1 MDSVTASLRLSQICR
16 RLSQSS
22 ISPWKPN
29 KSGLGRNWQEFGAD
43 FLEKSVG
50 LMPLSAHEFDRLIR
64 KFGFQTRGSGD
75 LLAWLEVEGKIVVR
89 TRRSNKSGDLPMH
102 HSIRQQMRL
111 SDDQL
116 RKAIKCTLDRDSYI
130 EVLREKGLLG

>member
-1 MDSVTASLRLSQICR
+1 
-16 RLSQSS
+16 
-22 ISPWKPN
+22 
-29 KSGLGRNWQEFGAD
+29 
-43 FLEKSVG
+43 
-50 LMPLSAHEFDRLIR
+50 MPLAAHEFDRLIR

-102 HSIRQQMRL
+102 YSIRQQMRL

-130 EVLREKGLLG
+130 EILREKGLLG

>member
-1 MDSVTASLRLSQICR
+1 
-16 RLSQSS
+16 
-22 ISPWKPN
+22 
-29 KSGLGRNWQEFGAD
+29 
-43 FLEKSVG
+43 
-50 LMPLSAHEFDRLIR
+50 MPLAAHEFDSLIR
-64 KFGFQTRGSGD
+64 KFGFRTRRSGD
-75 LLAWLEVEGKIVVR
+75 LLAWLEIEGKIVVR

-116 RKAIKCTLDRDSYI
+116 RKAIGCTLSRDSSI

>member
-1 MDSVTASLRLSQICR
+1 
-16 RLSQSS
+16 
-22 ISPWKPN
+22 
-29 KSGLGRNWQEFGAD
+29 
-43 FLEKSVG
+43 
-50 LMPLSAHEFDRLIR
+50 MPLAAHEFDGLIR
-64 KFGFQTRGSGD
+64 KFGFRTRRSGD
-75 LLAWLEVEGKIVVR
+75 LLAWLEIEGKIVVR

-116 RKAIKCTLDRDSYI
+116 RKAIKRTLGRDSYI

>member
-1 MDSVTASLRLSQICR
+1 
-16 RLSQSS
+16 
-22 ISPWKPN
+22 
-29 KSGLGRNWQEFGAD
+29 
-43 FLEKSVG
+43 
-50 LMPLSAHEFDRLIR
+50 MPLAAHEFDRLIR
-64 KFGFQTRGSGD
+64 KFGFQTRSSGD

-102 HSIRQQMRL
+102 HSIRQQMQL

-116 RKAIKCTLDRDSYI
+116 REAIKCTLDRDSYI

>member
-1 MDSVTASLRLSQICR
+1 
-16 RLSQSS
+16 
-22 ISPWKPN
+22 
-29 KSGLGRNWQEFGAD
+29 
-43 FLEKSVG
+43 
-50 LMPLSAHEFDRLIR
+50 MPLAAHEFDRLIG
-64 KFGFQTRGSGD
+64 KFGFQTRNSGD
-75 LLAWLEVEGKIVVR
+75 LLAWLEIKGKIVVR

-116 RKAIKCTLDRDSYI
+116 RKAIKCTLGRDSYI

>member
-1 MDSVTASLRLSQICR
+1 
-16 RLSQSS
+16 
-22 ISPWKPN
+22 
-29 KSGLGRNWQEFGAD
+29 
-43 FLEKSVG
+43 
-50 LMPLSAHEFDRLIR
+50 MPLVAHEFDRLIR
-64 KFGFQTRGSGD
+64 KFGFQTRNSGD